1 MKKYLAY
8 MNRVGDVA
16 EVITVYDPAWQD
28 VEIHVP
34 NGLFWEGDIPQPD
47 SPTGYLWTRWI
58 KLKDDPYEDPMI
70 YYTYYKQPD
79 PPETQ
84 LEKATARISLLES
97 ADLDNKEM
105 IATLYELMINGRNGV
120 LDKTLFAKTY
130 VNLFKA
136 DRREEKN
143 VPPELF
149 EEYYRLRAQ
158 MENEEV

>member
-8 MNRVGDVA
+8 MNRVGNVA

-34 NGLFWEGDIPQPD
+34 NGLFWEGDIPQPNP
-47 SPTGYLWTRWI
+47 PTGYSWTRWI
-58 KLKDDPYEDPMI
+58 KLNDSPDEDSVI

-84 LEKATARISLLES
+84 LEKATARITVLES

-105 IATLYELMINGRNGV
+105 IATLYELTIDGKNSV
-120 LDKTLFAKTY
+120 LDKTQFAKAY

-136 DRREEKN
+136 DRLEEEN
-143 VPPELF
+143 VPPDLR
-149 EEYYRLRAQ
+149 EEYDRLKA
-158 MENEEV
+158 ETEKKEA